1 MPTGLVSTSSQVARQ
16 PLAFRVAFLK
26 PEDHREAGPIRCP
39 LCAANSS
46 ADACTHCG
54 AGITR
59 SLQLLERLRA
69 IAKNYP
75 SLELDEITM
84 NSPWPPGGDSLTAV
98 EVMLDLERELGVQM
112 PADAVDRLDTVG
124 EAIRYFER
132 HLPGDRT

>member
-1 MPTGLVSTSSQVARQ
+1 MPAGN
-16 PLAFRVAFLK
+16 
-26 PEDHREAGPIRCP
+26 READSIRCP
-39 LCAANSS
+39 LCGANSP
-46 ADACTHCG
+46 ADPCTQCG

-75 SLELDEITM
+75 ALELDEIM
-84 NSPWPPGGDSLTAV
+84 MDSPWPPGGDSLTAV

-124 EAIRYFER
+124 EAIRFFER